1 MDRIHGRDIDM
12 TADELRIK
20 VRDALKDAW
29 NNDEDEADAAIRVVL
44 EAAANIAIKHHVAPD
59 TAMTAICVK
68 IAHSHGREIGFEI
81 LDLLPQDKQEDAA

>member
-29 NNDEDEADAAIRVVL
+29 NNDEDETDAVIRVVL
-44 EAAANIAIKHHVAPD
+44 LEAAAIADSYEPQCD
-59 TAMTAICVK
+59 TCPRGVFNAI
-68 IAHSHGREIGFEI
+68 
-81 LDLLPQDKQEDAA
+81 LNLLPQDKQKDAA